1 MSECGYV
8 FTPNSQRHYNRLQ
21 LLIRTS
27 LTRQGELHAC
37 DSDTVTLPIFSY
49 PKAWFMSETD
59 GSNVKFPVAGT
70 ELEFL
75 NEVLSTVLLQVRLG

>member
-1 MSECGYV
+1 
-8 FTPNSQRHYNRLQ
+8 
-21 LLIRTS
+21 
-27 LTRQGELHAC
+27 
-37 DSDTVTLPIFSY
+37 
-49 PKAWFMSETD
+49 MSETD